1 VIGWLLDTNVV
12 ASLMAP
18 NGASSVKAWGA
29 GVEEERLFLSVL
41 TLAEYDKGIAN
52 LPDVDPNRHRH
63 AATRDALEILFDGRI
78 LPLDN
83 RAIRRWGT
91 ISGRVKRETGHPSPV
106 IDTLLAATAIEAD
119 LYLVSRNVRDLRHS
133 GAALF
138 NPWSDDP
145 SAFPL
150 SPLRRSGR
158 VLDLG

>member
-18 NGASSVKAWGA
+18 NGAPSVKAWGE

-41 TLAEYDKGIAN
+41 TLAEYDKGIAD
-52 LPDVDPNRHRH
+52 LLDDDPNRYRH
-63 AATRDALEILFDGRI
+63 AATRDSLEGRFDGRI
-78 LPLDN
+78 LPLSN
-83 RAIRRWGT
+83 KVVQRWGA
-91 ISGRVKRETGHPSPV
+91 ISGHVKRETGHPPPV
-106 IDTLLAATAIEAD
+106 IDTLLAAMAIEAD
-119 LYLVSRNVRDLRHS
+119 LYLVSRNARDLRHS